1 MGLGYVL
8 YHIMLW
14 LVFSELQKVVG
25 EFYFPVLGE
34 VNRNRGKNADR
45 KRRISGVWSGNFM
58 RGMCGEEDLKSA
70 AGFF

>member
-14 LVFSELQKVVG
+14 LVFSELQKIVG

-34 VNRNRGKNADR
+34 VNRNRGKDVHRN
-45 KRRISGVWSGNFM
+45 RRISGVGPGVSM
-58 RGMCGEEDLKSA
+58 RGMCGEEDLESA
-70 AGFF
+70 DGFF